1 MSHDPMDER
10 LAMLRRV
17 GGDRLIRDLID
28 LLLENVPLKL
38 RAARAALAEEN
49 ADGVGRAAHALT
61 SSAGN
66 LGAAEVQRDAYALE
80 QAAADGSE
88 DLAGLLAR
96 LEASWERA
104 RELLAEKK
112 RGLNP

>member
-1 MSHDPMDER
+1 MSHDPMEAR

-28 LLLENVPLKL
+28 MLHENVPRKL
-38 RAARAALAEEN
+38 AEARAALAAGD
-49 ADGVGRAAHALT
+49 ADTVGRVAHALA

-66 LGAAEVQRDAYALE
+66 VGAADMQ
-80 QAAADGSE
+80 QAAAELERDAADGK
-88 DLAGLLAR
+88 DLAGPLGR
-96 LEASWERA
+96 LEASWERT

-112 RGLNP
+112 RGLPP

>member
-1 MSHDPMDER
+1 MSHDPMDAR

-28 LLLENVPLKL
+28 LLFENAPRKL
-38 RAARAALAEEN
+38 AAARQALAGGD
-49 ADGVGRAAHALT
+49 ADAVRRLAHALK

-66 LGAAEVQRDAYALE
+66 LGAADMQR
-80 QAAADGSE
+80 AAADLECDADDGK
-88 DLAGLLAR
+88 DLAGPLAR
-96 LEASWERA
+96 LEASWEVA
-104 RELLAEKK
+104 RDVLAEKK